1 MRINNEI
8 RVDKVRVVSPDGQ
21 QLGILTL
28 AEALAEAEKVDLD
41 LVEVAPNSSPP
52 VCRIM
57 DYGKHMYQQSK
68 KTHSAKKS
76 QSSVQLK
83 EIRIRPKTEEHD
95 LQVKLRH
102 IQRFLE
108 QNNKVKITMMF
119 RGREIVYADKGRQIM
134 ENIKDRLGE
143 TCVVDQFPKREGR
156 NMIMVVAPPKK

>member
-1 MRINNEI
+1 MISSE
-8 RVDKVRVVSPDGQ
+8 GQ

-28 AEALAEAEKVDLD
+28 ADALAAAEKVNLD
-41 LVEVAPNSSPP
+41 LVEVAPSSSPP

-68 KTHSAKKS
+68 KTHGAKKS
-76 QSSVQLK
+76 QSTVQLK
-83 EIRIRPKTEEHD
+83 EIRLRPKTEEHD

-102 IQRFLE
+102 IKRFLD

-119 RGREIVYADKGRQIM
+119 RGREIVYADQGRRIM
-134 ENIKDRLGE
+134 EDIKERLGD

>member
-1 MRINNEI
+1 
-8 RVDKVRVVSPDGQ
+8 VVSSDGQ
-21 QLGILTL
+21 QLGIISLV
-28 AEALAEAEKVDLD
+28 EALAEAGKQELD

-57 DYGKHMYQQSK
+57 DYGKHLYQQSK
-68 KTHSAKKS
+68 KTHGVKKT
-76 QSSVQLK
+76 QSTVQLK

-134 ENIKDRLGE
+134 EDIKNRLGDI
-143 TCVVDQFPKREGR
+143 CVVDQFPKREGR
-156 NMIMVVAPPKK
+156 NMIMILSPPKK

>member
-1 MRINNEI
+1 M
-8 RVDKVRVVSPDGQ
+8 RVVSSNGD
-21 QLGILTL
+21 QLGILSL
-28 AEALAEAEKVDLD
+28 ADALAEAEKQELD

-57 DYGKHMYQQSK
+57 DYGKHLYQQSK
-68 KTHSAKKS
+68 KTHGTKKT
-76 QSSVQLK
+76 QSTVQLK

-134 ENIKDRLGE
+134 EDIKNRLGE
-143 TCVVDQFPKREGR
+143 ICVVDQFPKREGR
-156 NMIMVVAPPKK
+156 NMIMILSPPKK